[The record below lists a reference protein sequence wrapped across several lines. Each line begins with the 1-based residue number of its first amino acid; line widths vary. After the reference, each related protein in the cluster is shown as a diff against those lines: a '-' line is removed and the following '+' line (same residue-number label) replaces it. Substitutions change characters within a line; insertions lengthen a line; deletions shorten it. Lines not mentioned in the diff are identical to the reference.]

1 MQKGIQDLFSD
12 LDFIPII
19 SKPIK
24 SPNGMQIPPMGL
36 NEIKEKTITKFGESI
51 NSMSFVHIQNKV
63 KQKVESRI
71 DGITVKKDLKFL
83 SNSICNLYSKIIG
96 ELKENEKNEI
106 IEEVKNINDFIK
118 EKLDFNDDI
127 MNYVNMFKDE
137 INKNEN
143 NKSMNG
149 TTNSNFLRKKGKLKK
164 IENSEL
170 K

>member
-1 MQKGIQDLFSD
+1 
-12 LDFIPII
+12 
-19 SKPIK
+19 
-24 SPNGMQIPPMGL
+24 MQIPPMGL

-63 KQKVESRI
+63 KQKVENII

-106 IEEVKNINDFIK
+106 VEEVKNINDFIK

-127 MNYVNMFKDE
+127 MNYIKDL
-137 INKNEN
+137 KNEIYKEEN
-143 NKSMNG
+143 NMNR
-149 TTNSNFLRKKGKLKK
+149 TQNEIFKKKLAKLKPIEKPELQTIIDKTKKK
-164 IENSEL
+164 IENYL
-170 K
+170 IMV